1 MESCAFSLPADK
13 LPSSDWA
20 LFIASWLSLSA
31 VKSLSEVLSDFVQGR
46 QPDGA
51 ARKVKFK
58 INKNNIDNFVVFR
71 YSYGE

>member
-1 MESCAFSLPADK
+1 MCIIELNR
-13 LPSSDWA
+13 
-20 LFIASWLSLSA
+20 INYR
-31 VKSLSEVLSDFVQGR
+31 EVLSDFIQGR